1 MPGVVKVLHAAF
13 GCAHV
18 GVGGVGKV
26 TAKFFRWERDIGPT
40 SMTGQIIDGATN
52 RTVVGV
58 VGLTFGMVLGFEGI
72 VGDHGA
78 VDGVGRNLEAFGETF
93 DHFGLGKL
101 DAEFVPVDLQAEE
114 VLGPTQ
120 IFNLPGRA
128 KGFHFI
134 HIFYK
139 M

>member
-18 GVGGVGKV
+18 GVGGVGQV
-26 TAKFFRWERDIGPT
+26 TAKLFRRERDIGPT
-40 SMTGQIIDGATN
+40 TMTGQIIDGATN

-101 DAEFVPVDLQAEE
+101 DAESVPVDLQAQE